1 MRNKIKKIII
11 PKDKA
16 VFWLG
21 KDGRWYNEH
30 GRFKHKK
37 IIDFFH
43 TSIQKDKDGYF
54 LYQTTEDYTEKVYFH
69 YEDTA
74 LFVFDVITNKDVVL
88 VLNTRKQV
96 KLKPMKLFMKGES
109 LYMEAGEERIK
120 FAERG
125 LMRISD
131 LIESDGDAYFIRVKN
146 RRYRIQ
152 QLKEEG

>member
-1 MRNKIKKIII
+1 MKKIVI

-21 KDGRWYNEH
+21 KDGRWYNKH

-54 LYQTTEDYTEKVYFH
+54 LFQETEDYTEKVYFH

-74 LFVFDVITNKDVVL
+74 LFVFDVVTNGDIVL
-88 VLNTRKQV
+88 VLNTREQI
-96 KLKPMKLFMKGES
+96 KLNPEKLLMKGES
-109 LYMEAGEERIK
+109 LYLKTGEERIK
-120 FAERG
+120 FAERS
-125 LMRISD
+125 LIKISD
-131 LIESDGDAYFIRVKN
+131 FIEHDDDAYFIKIEN

-152 QLKEEG
+152 QL

>member
-1 MRNKIKKIII
+1 MKKIII

-21 KDGRWYNEH
+21 KDGRWYNKH

-54 LYQTTEDYTEKVYFH
+54 LFQETEEYTEKVYFH

-74 LFVFDVITNKDVVL
+74 LFVFDVVTNGDIVL
-88 VLNTRKQV
+88 VLNTREQI
-96 KLKPMKLFMKGES
+96 KLNPEKLLMKGES
-109 LYMEAGEERIK
+109 LYLKTGEERIK
-120 FAERG
+120 FAERS
-125 LMRISD
+125 LIKISD
-131 LIESDGDAYFIRVKN
+131 FIEHDDDAYFIKIEDS
-146 RRYRIQ
+146 RYRIQ
-152 QLKEEG
+152 QL

>member
-1 MRNKIKKIII
+1 MKKIII

-21 KDGRWYNEH
+21 KDGRWYNKH

-54 LYQTTEDYTEKVYFH
+54 LFQETEDYTEKVYFH

-74 LFVFDVITNKDVVL
+74 LFVFDVVTNGDIVL
-88 VLNTRKQV
+88 VLNTREQI
-96 KLKPMKLFMKGES
+96 KLNPEKLLMKGES
-109 LYMEAGEERIK
+109 LYLKTGEERIK
-120 FAERG
+120 FAERS
-125 LMRISD
+125 LIKISD
-131 LIESDGDAYFIRVKN
+131 FIEHDDDAYFIKIEN

-152 QLKEEG
+152 QL